1 MYLIC
6 KLTKSFPLL
15 QHFPTKYYNVRKIKT
30 DISSIRLKYVS
41 VIMTEIERI
50 FEHFGGS
57 AEYNICISDAQ
68 YYEPSDNKIFGAKFL
83 SFERL

>member
-6 KLTKSFPLL
+6 KTYKNPF
-15 QHFPTKYYNVRKIKT
+15 HCYNYFPTKYYNVRKIKT

-68 YYEPSDNKIFGAKFL
+68 YYEPSVQQNLWCEILEF
-83 SFERL
+83 